1 MIAVV
6 KVVATEK
13 VAVVV
18 VVGARASAY
27 LQAFLFVGTGG
38 MRAEAW
44 LFKTFFWQVS
54 GYFNMFALAYRG

>member
-38 MRAEAW
+38 MRAEAR

-54 GYFNMFALAYRG
+54 A